1 MQKAGGP
8 GDIPEWK
15 DHIESLTPFQRALF
29 AQKLGITDRTVFNW
43 ANGVTSPTEAMVER
57 ITALIKRGKK

>member
-1 MQKAGGP
+1 MQKAKGP

-15 DHIESLTPFQRALF
+15 GYLENLTPFRRGLF

-43 ANGVTSPTEAMVER
+43 ANGVTTPSEAMRER
-57 ITALIKRGKK
+57 IAKIIKRGER